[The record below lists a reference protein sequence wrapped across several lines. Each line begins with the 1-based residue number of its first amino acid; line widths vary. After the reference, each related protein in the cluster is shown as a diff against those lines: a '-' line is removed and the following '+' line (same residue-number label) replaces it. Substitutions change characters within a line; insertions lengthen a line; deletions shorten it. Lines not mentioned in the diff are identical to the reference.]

1 MFVDFLINE
10 LCGCKTI
17 TEKFNKIKHTGD
29 NTVGVGWVWYLLI
42 FQQDSFALSIITH
55 VVVVLKVKK
64 KWRPIAKDLR

>member
-10 LCGCKTI
+10 LCGCKSI
-17 TEKFNKIKHTGD
+17 TEEYNKIKHTGD
-29 NTVGVGWVWYLLI
+29 NAVGDGGVGYPLI

-55 VVVVLKVKK
+55 VFVVLEVKK